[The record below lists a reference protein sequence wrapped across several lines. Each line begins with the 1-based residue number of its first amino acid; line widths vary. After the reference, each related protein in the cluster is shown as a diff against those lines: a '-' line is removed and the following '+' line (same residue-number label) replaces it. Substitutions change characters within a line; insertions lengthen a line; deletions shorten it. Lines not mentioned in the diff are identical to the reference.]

1 MDIFGGKTMD
11 KNELKEKLRAGM
23 DKVVASSKKAFQ
35 KTETAVRKLS
45 DQSVIRIEIRQFES
59 KKKDEIKKLGE
70 LAFEKFTGDASAT
83 LSASDEKV
91 TEILAAIKGMDLE
104 IQTRQEKLKVL
115 GEEQEPADS
124 SAGAS
129 E

>member
-1 MDIFGGKTMD
+1 MD
-11 KNELKEKLRAGM
+11 KNELKEKLKAGM

-59 KKKDEIKKLGE
+59 KKKDEIRSLGQ
-70 LAFEKFTGDASAT
+70 LALEKFTADNTASLSAT
-83 LSASDEKV
+83 DENVVKI
-91 TEILAAIKGMDLE
+91 TDSIKEIEKE
-104 IQTRQEKLKVL
+104 IQTRQEKLKAL
-115 GEEQEPADS
+115 GEEPEDTEKTENTS
-124 SAGAS
+124 DKT

>member
-115 GEEQEPADS
+115 GEEPEAADS
-124 SAGAS
+124 SEGAS

>member
-70 LAFEKFTGDASAT
+70 LAFEKFTGDTSAT

-91 TEILAAIKGMDLE
+91 TEILAAIKEMDLE

-115 GEEQEPADS
+115 GEEQEASDS
-124 SAGAS
+124 SAGAA

>member
-83 LSASDEKV
+83 LSATDEKV

-115 GEEQEPADS
+115 GEEPEAADS
-124 SAGAS
+124 SEGAS

>member
-1 MDIFGGKTMD
+1 MDIFGGKNMD

-91 TEILAAIKGMDLE
+91 TEILAAVKGMDLE

-115 GEEQEPADS
+115 GEEQEAADS

>member
-1 MDIFGGKTMD
+1 MDIFGGKNMD

-115 GEEQEPADS
+115 GEEPEAADS

>member
-83 LSASDEKV
+83 LSATDEKV

-115 GEEQEPADS
+115 GEEQEASDS
-124 SAGAS
+124 SEGAS

>member
-1 MDIFGGKTMD
+1 MD

-83 LSASDEKV
+83 LSATDEKV

-115 GEEQEPADS
+115 GEEQEAADS
-124 SAGAS
+124 SEGAS

>member
-83 LSASDEKV
+83 LSATDEKV

-115 GEEQEPADS
+115 GEEQESADS

>member
-115 GEEQEPADS
+115 GEEQESADS

>member
-1 MDIFGGKTMD
+1 MD

-83 LSASDEKV
+83 LSATDEKV

-115 GEEQEPADS
+115 GEEQEAAGS